1 MQEPTMTTALD
12 DIDIA
17 GHDTYT
23 RGVPHEQFTR
33 LRHEAPVFRHRAT
46 EPEQPAF
53 FWAITRHADVVT
65 VSRAFERYSSARKG
79 CLLMDERPD
88 LEIARMLIDLD
99 PPEHTRQRSRVNKV
113 FTPRALRAL
122 DGHYR
127 EVSARLI
134 DAALAEGTFDF
145 VTQVA
150 AELPLI
156 AIAELMGIPLE
167 DRHRVFDWSNRMVG
181 SNDPE
186 YGETGE
192 GRDEAAQAAMA
203 ELYVYAAQ
211 LAAERKL
218 DPRDDIITKLLTGE
232 GEDARSDDEFNLFV
246 LLLAVAGNET
256 TRNAISHGML
266 ALIENPA
273 SWSALQDDPALLD
286 GAVEEI
292 LRWASPVMQFRRTAT
307 GDVELHGQHIAE
319 GDSVVMYYISAN
331 RDEDVFA
338 DPFRF
343 DITRS
348 PNPHIA
354 FGGGGHHFCLGAN
367 LARLEL
373 RILFE
378 ELLTRMGRVEA
389 AGAVGHL
396 RSNFINGIKHLPVT
410 ATRR

>member
-1 MQEPTMTTALD
+1 MTIALD

-17 GHDTYT
+17 GHDVYT
-23 RGVPHEQFTR
+23 AGVPHDLFTR

-46 EPEQPAF
+46 EPEQPAS
-53 FWAITRHADVVT
+53 FWVVTRHADVIK
-65 VSRAFERYSSARKG
+65 VSRAFDRYSSAAKG
-79 CLLMDERPD
+79 CLLIDGRED

-113 FTPRALRAL
+113 FTPRALRTL

-127 EVSARLI
+127 EVSGRLI
-134 DAALAEGTFDF
+134 DDALAAGTFDF

-156 AIAELMGIPLE
+156 AIAELMGIPLD
-167 DRHRVFDWSNRMVG
+167 DRHKVFDWSNRMVG

-186 YGETGE
+186 YGDPAS
-192 GRDEAAQAAMA
+192 RDAEAAMA

-211 LAAERKL
+211 LAGQRKL
-218 DPRDDIITKLLTGE
+218 DPRDDIITKLLTAE
-232 GEDARSDDEFNLFV
+232 GDDALSDDEFNLFV

-266 ALIENPA
+266 ALIEHPD
-273 SWSALQDDPALLD
+273 SWRALQEDGALLD
-286 GAVEEI
+286 NAIEEI

-307 GDVELHGQHIAE
+307 GDVELHGQQIAE
-319 GDSVVMYYISAN
+319 GEPVVMYYISAN
-331 RDEDVFA
+331 RDEEVFA

-367 LARLEL
+367 LARLEM

-378 ELLTRMGRVEA
+378 ELLQRIGTIES
-389 AGAVGHL
+389 AGEVAHL

-410 ATRR
+410 TTRR

>member
-1 MQEPTMTTALD
+1 MTIALD

-17 GHDTYT
+17 SHDTYVN
-23 RGVPHEQFTR
+23 GVPHDLFVR
-33 LRHEAPVFRHRAT
+33 LRHEAPVFRHRAS
-46 EPEQPAF
+46 EPEQPGF
-53 FWAITRHADVVT
+53 FWVVTRHPDVIK
-65 VSRAFERYSSARKG
+65 VSRAFDQYSSAAKG
-79 CLLMDERPD
+79 CLLIDERAD

-127 EVSARLI
+127 TVSADLI
-134 DAALAEGTFDF
+134 DDALAQGSFDF

-167 DRHRVFDWSNRMVG
+167 DRHKVFDWSNRMVG

-186 YGETGE
+186 YGDAAS
-192 GRDEAAQAAMA
+192 RDAEAAMGELYLYAA
-203 ELYVYAAQ
+203 ELAGQ
-211 LAAERKL
+211 RKM
-218 DPRDDIITKLLTGE
+218 DPRDDIITKLLTAE
-232 GEDARSDDEFNLFV
+232 GAEALSDDEFNLFV

-266 ALIENPA
+266 ALIEHPD
-273 SWSALQDDPALLD
+273 SWSALQADPGLLD
-286 GAVEEI
+286 GAIEEI

-307 GDVELHGQHIAE
+307 GDVELHGQHIAK
-319 GDSVVMYYISAN
+319 GDPVVMYYISAN
-331 RDEDVFA
+331 RDEAVFD
-338 DPFRF
+338 DPFAF

-367 LARLEL
+367 LARLEA
-373 RILFE
+373 RVA
-378 ELLTRMGRVEA
+378 LTSLVKRVREVEVEHDRCVRVHSLNVRGFA
-389 AGAVGHL
+389 AMPT
-396 RSNFINGIKHLPVT
+396 SVT
-410 ATRR
+410 VR

>member
-1 MQEPTMTTALD
+1 MTTALD

-17 GHDTYT
+17 GHDAYVH
-23 RGVPHEQFTR
+23 GVPHDQFTR
-33 LRHEAPVFRHRAT
+33 LRRESPIFRHRAT
-46 EPEQPAF
+46 EPEQPEF
-53 FWAITRHADVVT
+53 FWAITGHADVIK
-65 VSRAFERYSSARKG
+65 VSRAFELYSSAAKG
-79 CLLMDERPD
+79 CLLIEDRED
-88 LEIARMLIDLD
+88 LDIARMLIDLD
-99 PPEHTRQRSRVNKV
+99 PPEHTRQRTRVNKV
-113 FTPRALRAL
+113 FTPRALRSL

-127 EVSARLI
+127 EVTGRLI
-134 DAALAEGTFDF
+134 DAALSEGTFDF
-145 VTQVA
+145 VTEVA

-167 DRHRVFDWSNRMVG
+167 DRHKVFDWSNRMVG

-192 GRDEAAQAAMA
+192 GRDAAAQAAMG
-203 ELYVYAAQ
+203 ELYVYAMELGAQ
-211 LAAERKL
+211 RKL
-218 DPRDDIITKLLTGE
+218 DPRDDIITKLLTAE
-232 GEDARSDDEFNLFV
+232 GDDALSDDEFNLFV

-266 ALIENPA
+266 ALIENPG
-273 SWSALQDDPALLD
+273 SWSALQDDPSLLD

-307 GDVELHGQHIAE
+307 GDVELHGQRIAE

-331 RDEDVFA
+331 RDESVFD

-367 LARLEL
+367 LARMEL

-378 ELLTRMGRVEA
+378 ELLQRIGRVES
-389 AGAVGHL
+389 AGEVAHL

>member
-1 MQEPTMTTALD
+1 MTIALD

-23 RGVPHEQFTR
+23 RGVPHDLFTR
-33 LRHEAPVFRHRAT
+33 LRHEAPVFRHRAS
-46 EPEQPAF
+46 EPEQPGF
-53 FWAITRHADVVT
+53 FWVVTRHADVIK
-65 VSRAFERYSSARKG
+65 VSRAFDLYSSASKG
-79 CLLMDERPD
+79 CLLIDDRAD

-113 FTPRALRAL
+113 FTPRALRSL

-127 EVSARLI
+127 EVSGRLI
-134 DAALAEGTFDF
+134 EEALAEGTFDF

-156 AIAELMGIPLE
+156 AIAELMGIPLD
-167 DRHRVFDWSNRMVG
+167 DRHKVFDWSNRMVG

-186 YGETGE
+186 YGDPAS
-192 GRDEAAQAAMA
+192 RDAEAAMG
-203 ELYVYAAQ
+203 ELYLYAAQ
-211 LAAERKL
+211 LAEQRKM
-218 DPRDDIITKLLTGE
+218 DPRDDIITRLLTAE
-232 GEDARSDDEFNLFV
+232 GAEALSDDEFNLFV
-246 LLLAVAGNET
+246 LLLSVAGNET

-266 ALIENPA
+266 ALIEHPE
-273 SWSALQDDPALLD
+273 SWAALQEDPALLD
-286 GAVEEI
+286 GAIEEI

-307 GDVELHGQHIAE
+307 GDVELHGQRIAE
-319 GDSVVMYYISAN
+319 GDPVVMYYISAN
-331 RDEDVFA
+331 RDEDVFD

-367 LARLEL
+367 LARMEL

-378 ELLTRMGRVEA
+378 ELLQRIGHIEL
-389 AGAVGHL
+389 AGEVGHL

-410 ATRR
+410 ATHR

>member
-1 MQEPTMTTALD
+1 MTTALD

-17 GHDTYT
+17 GHDVYT
-23 RGVPHEQFTR
+23 RGIPHDLFTR

-46 EPEQPAF
+46 EPEHPAF
-53 FWAITRHADVVT
+53 FWAITRHADVIK
-65 VSRAFERYSSARKG
+65 VSRAFDAYSSARKG
-79 CLLMDERPD
+79 CLLIESRAD
-88 LEIARMLIDLD
+88 LDMARMLIDLD
-99 PPEHTRQRSRVNKV
+99 PPEHTRQRQRVNKV

-127 EVSARLI
+127 EVSTRLI
-134 DAALAEGTFDF
+134 DDALDAGTFDF
-145 VTQVA
+145 VTQIA

-156 AIAELMGIPLE
+156 AIAELMGVPLE
-167 DRHRVFDWSNRMVG
+167 DRHKVFDWSNRMVG

-186 YGETGE
+186 YGQPGE
-192 GRDEAAQAAMA
+192 NRDEAAQAAMG
-203 ELYVYAAQ
+203 ELYVYAAE
-211 LAAERKL
+211 LAAQRKL
-218 DPRDDIITKLLTGE
+218 DPRDDIITRLATAE
-232 GEDARSDDEFNLFV
+232 GDDALSDDQFNLFV

-266 ALIENPA
+266 ALIEHPE
-273 SWSALQDDPALLD
+273 SWRALQDDPALLD

-307 GDVELHGQHIAE
+307 GDVELHGTHIAE
-319 GDSVVMYYISAN
+319 GDSVVMYYPSAN
-331 RDEDVFA
+331 RDEEVFA
-338 DPFRF
+338 TPFTF
-343 DITRS
+343 DIARS
-348 PNPHIA
+348 PNPHVA

-378 ELLTRMGRVEA
+378 ELTTRIDRVES
-389 AGAVGHL
+389 VGEVSHL
-396 RSNFINGIKHLPVT
+396 RSNFINGIKHLPIS